1 MGAYERYDLA
11 SLREFIKLYC
21 RKDGTLAEP
30 LDMITTGIIVKA
42 EDDSETFPWV
52 FSTGDCDR
60 FDERV
65 DPAGWDFTAY
75 NANPVVLWAHNHA
88 IPAIGISEGVTVA
101 DSLTGR
107 IRFNE
112 REYDEFGWSIG
123 ERVRNGI
130 IRAGSVGFRV
140 LEIEWVDH
148 AKQPEEKCDLIFRK
162 QELLEFSI
170 CNVPANPF
178 ALRTDS
184 LGEFGDAK
192 FSTTNEDTGSTAPT
206 SKSEKNSDRTGFRQF
221 VRNTERR
228 RQLWEMNGSRRSM
241 SD

>member
-1 MGAYERYDLA
+1 MLYRFKEMGKYERYDSA
-11 SLREFIKLYC
+11 ALREFIKLYS

-30 LDMITTGIIVKA
+30 LEVIKTGIIGKA
-42 EDDSETFPWV
+42 ADGDETFPWV

-65 DPAGWDFTAY
+65 DPAGWDFSAY
-75 NANPVVLWAHNHA
+75 TTNPVVLWAHNYA
-88 IPAIGISEGVTVA
+88 IPAIGITEGIAVA
-101 DSLTGR
+101 DTLSGR

-112 REYDEFGWSIG
+112 REYDEFGWAIG
-123 ERVRNGI
+123 ERVRKGI

-148 AKQPEEKCDLIFRK
+148 SKNPEEKSDLIFRK

-178 ALRTDS
+178 ALQQDS
-184 LGEFGDAK
+184 TG
-192 FSTTNEDTGSTAPT
+192 TNDTGSTAPT
-206 SKSEKNSDRTGFRQF
+206 SKSEQNSAQTGFLPF

-228 RQLWEMNGSRRSM
+228 RQ
-241 SD
+241 

>member
-1 MGAYERYDLA
+1 MLYRFKGMGKYERYDSA
-11 SLREFIKLYC
+11 ALREFIKLYS

-30 LDMITTGIIVKA
+30 LDVIKTGIIGKA
-42 EDDSETFPWV
+42 EGEDDTFPWV
-52 FSTGDCDR
+52 FSTSECDR

-65 DPAGWDFTAY
+65 DPAGWDFEAY
-75 NANPVVLWAHNHA
+75 TKNPVVLWAHNHA
-88 IPAIGISEGVTVA
+88 IPAIGISEDLAVA
-101 DSLTGR
+101 DTLTGR

-112 REYDEFGWSIG
+112 RDYDEFGWAIG
-123 ERVRNGI
+123 ERVRKGI

-178 ALRTDS
+178 ALRMDPATTD
-184 LGEFGDAK
+184 
-192 FSTTNEDTGSTAPT
+192 DTGNTAPT
-206 SKSEKNSDRTGFRQF
+206 SKSEKTPAHTGFLPF

-228 RQLWEMNGSRRSM
+228 RQLWEMNGSRRST